1 MSMKTGKE
9 IILWAWALFMLV
21 GPWGVTQAEASANE
35 VMKIDPDGV
44 EKLKE
49 ADNCP
54 IIISIVTAR
63 CGACR
68 RELPVYQEMY
78 EQYKDQGLGIN
89 VVSIDFAYTAPMQR
103 IVDQLNLTFPVYW
116 GGEAVMHAYDI
127 SLVPYKFV
135 VQNGHVVEEAIGGW
149 SEEEIRQKIE
159 GLMETCER

>member
-1 MSMKTGKE
+1 METGHRM
-9 IILWAWALFMLV
+9 ILWACALFLLV
-21 GPWGVTQAEASANE
+21 GFWSVTEVGASDNE
-35 VMKIDPDGV
+35 VLPIDPAGL

-49 ADNCP
+49 ADDCP

-78 EQYKDQGLGIN
+78 EQYKEQGLGIN
-89 VVSIDFAYTAPMQR
+89 VISIDFAYTDPMQR

-127 SLVPYKFV
+127 SVVPYKFV

-159 GLMETCER
+159 GLMETCDR

>member
-1 MSMKTGKE
+1 MDTGKK
-9 IILWAWALFMLV
+9 IFLWALALFVFL
-21 GPWGVTQAEASANE
+21 GPWGMAQAEASANK

-49 ADNCP
+49 ADDCP
-54 IIISIVTAR
+54 IIISIITAR

-89 VVSIDFAYTAPMQR
+89 VISIDFAYTEPIQR

-116 GGEAVMHAYDI
+116 GGEAVMHAFNI

-149 SEEEIRQKIE
+149 SPREIRQKIE
-159 GLMETCER
+159 GLMETCGR